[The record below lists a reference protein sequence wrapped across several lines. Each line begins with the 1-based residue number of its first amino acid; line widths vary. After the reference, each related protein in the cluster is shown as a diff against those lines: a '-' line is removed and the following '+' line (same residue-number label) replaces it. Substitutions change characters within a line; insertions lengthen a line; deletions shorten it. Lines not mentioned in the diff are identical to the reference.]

1 MSVPVLPLSADPQNS
16 PRQLPATRSP
26 TPLSSLL
33 ESLLHQLASGQAVPV
48 ATLDQE
54 ITTQQAAARLNI
66 SRTDLVKLVEEG
78 HLSPIKGGPRGRF
91 YREDVLAY
99 QEGLEGGALL
109 SVQAVTDELQD
120 LETG

>member
-1 MSVPVLPLSADPQNS
+1 MSVPVLPSSADPQDDQW
-16 PRQLPATRSP
+16 QLPATRSP

-33 ESLLHQLASGQAVPV
+33 ESLLHQLASGKAVAV
-48 ATLDQE
+48 STLDQE
-54 ITTQQAAARLNI
+54 LTAQQAAARLNI
-66 SRTDLVKLVEEG
+66 SRAHLVKLVEEG

-99 QEGLEGGALL
+99 QGSLEGGAFLG
-109 SVQAVTDELQD
+109 VQAMTDELQD